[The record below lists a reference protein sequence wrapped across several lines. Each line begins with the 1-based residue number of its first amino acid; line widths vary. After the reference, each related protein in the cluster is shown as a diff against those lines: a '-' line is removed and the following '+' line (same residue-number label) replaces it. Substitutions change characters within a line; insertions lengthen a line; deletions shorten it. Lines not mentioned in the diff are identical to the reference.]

1 METIIPSFGKSRNYS
16 GKCFAKFNKIEYSN
30 AEEREG
36 VESMLFLI
44 LAVLA
49 SSVLAIVL
57 KYLGSG
63 YGYGVYFF
71 NYVTCAVLAFATMEK
86 KSLWNGDPLP
96 LWLGAVSGFL
106 YLAALIVYAH
116 SIRKNGAVLSSVF
129 TRLGVLVPIFVS
141 VVLFGERPTP
151 LQGLGILVAVLAAV
165 VMNGLPK
172 KGQDQGVTPG
182 VAIVPLLLALLFNGA
197 SDSMSKIFTQLGARQ
212 DDGLFVF
219 YIFLFA
225 GLFTLILLLREKQKP
240 TRRDVLLGILVG
252 VPNFFSS
259 RLLLAALTELPAFLV
274 YPSYSVGAILV
285 ISAASF
291 ILFRERLNRRQLGA
305 VGMIL
310 GALVLLNL

>member
-1 METIIPSFGKSRNYS
+1 M
-16 GKCFAKFNKIEYSN
+16 
-30 AEEREG
+30 
-36 VESMLFLI
+36 VFLL
-44 LAVLA
+44 LAVLS

-57 KYLGSG
+57 KYLDSG

-71 NYVTCAVLAFATMEK
+71 NYVTCALLAFLTMEG

-106 YLAALIVYAH
+106 YLAALIVYAY

-129 TRLGVLVPIFVS
+129 TRLGVLVPILVS
-141 VVLFGERPTP
+141 VVLFGERPSL
-151 LQGLGILVAVLAAV
+151 LQGAGILVAVLAAV

-172 KGQDQGVTPG
+172 KGQPQGMSPG
-182 VAIVPLLLALLFNGA
+182 LALVPLLLALLLNGA
-197 SDSMSKIFTQLGARQ
+197 SDSVSKIFTQLGSRR

-225 GLFTLILLLREKQKP
+225 ALFTLALLIRERQRLA
-240 TRRDVLLGILVG
+240 RRDVLLGILVG

-274 YPSYSVGAILV
+274 YPSYRVGAILV

-291 ILFRERLNRRQLGA
+291 FLFRERLNRRQLGA

-310 GALVLLNL
+310 AALVLLNL

>member
-44 LAVLA
+44 LAVLS

-71 NYVTCAVLAFATMEK
+71 NYVTCAVLAFVTMEK

>member
-1 METIIPSFGKSRNYS
+1 
-16 GKCFAKFNKIEYSN
+16 
-30 AEEREG
+30 
-36 VESMLFLI
+36 MLFLI
-44 LAVLA
+44 LAVLS

-57 KYLGSG
+57 KYLDSG

-71 NYVTCAVLAFATMEK
+71 NYVTCAVLAFATLEK

-106 YLAALIVYAH
+106 YLAALIVYAY

-141 VVLFGERPTP
+141 VVLFGERPSL
-151 LQGLGILVAVLAAV
+151 LQGAGVLVAVLAAV

-172 KGQDQGVTPG
+172 KAGDQGVSPG
-182 VAIVPLLLALLFNGA
+182 LAVVPLLLALLLNGS
-197 SDSMSKIFTQLGARQ
+197 SDSMSKIFTQLGSRQ

-225 GLFTLILLLREKQKP
+225 GVFTLVLLLRERQKL
-240 TRRDVLLGILVG
+240 TRRDLLLGILVG

-285 ISAASF
+285 ISTASF
-291 ILFRERLNRRQLGA
+291 FLFRERLNRRQMGA

>member
-1 METIIPSFGKSRNYS
+1 MEKERV
-16 GKCFAKFNKIEYSN
+16 
-30 AEEREG
+30 EE
-36 VESMLFLI
+36 MLFLV
-44 LAVLA
+44 LAILA

-63 YGYGVYFF
+63 YGFGVYLF
-71 NYVTCAVLAFATMEK
+71 NYVTCGILAFLTMEE

-106 YLAALIVYAH
+106 YLASLVVYAY

-129 TRLGVLVPIFVS
+129 IRLGVLVPIFVS
-141 VVLFGERPTP
+141 VVLFGERPSL
-151 LQGLGILVAVLAAV
+151 LQGVGIVVAAAAAV

-172 KGQDQGVTPG
+172 KGAPQGAAAG
-182 VAIVPLLLALLFNGA
+182 LAILPLLLALFLNG
-197 SDSMSKIFTQLGARQ
+197 SGDSMSKIFTQLGSRQ

-225 GLFTLILLLREKQKP
+225 SLFTLILFLKERQKL
-240 TRRDVLLGILVG
+240 TRRDVLLGIVVG
-252 VPNFFSS
+252 IPNFFSS
-259 RLLLAALTELPAFLV
+259 RLLLEALTKLPAFLV
-274 YPSYSVGAILV
+274 YPCYSVGAILV
-285 ISAASF
+285 ISVASF

>member
-1 METIIPSFGKSRNYS
+1 
-16 GKCFAKFNKIEYSN
+16 
-30 AEEREG
+30 
-36 VESMLFLI
+36 MLFLI

-71 NYVTCAVLAFATMEK
+71 NYVTCAVLAFVTMEK

-197 SDSMSKIFTQLGARQ
+197 SDSMSKIFTQLGSRQ

-225 GLFTLILLLREKQKP
+225 GIFTLILLLREKQKP

>member
-151 LQGLGILVAVLAAV
+151 LQGLGILVSVLAAV